1 LSFEDELLFAD
12 FEELLDKFLPFFLF
26 FELLDYVSLDLEP
39 DLLLFTF
46 PELEDLLLFTPE
58 PF

>member
-1 LSFEDELLFAD
+1 LAFEDEFLFKD
-12 FEELLDKFLPFFLF
+12 FEELLDKFRPFFLF

-46 PELEDLLLFTPE
+46 PELADLLLFPPE

>member
-1 LSFEDELLFAD
+1 LPFEDELLFAD

-39 DLLLFTF
+39 DLLFTF
-46 PELEDLLLFTPE
+46 PELADLLLFLPE
-58 PF
+58 TF